1 MKLDS
6 EHIASSDNYRKIS
19 ELDYDHI
26 IGFVFENIRNMTR
39 ASKFYF
45 FINICTLIL
54 ILYFLIA
61 GLGSDILT
69 FGEFL
74 RQLALGLLGGSLIVI
89 PFHEGF
95 HGLAYKIAGA
105 PKIHFGADLKQM
117 IFYVSAHKYVIGR
130 KQFYFVALAPFVMI
144 NIILLAIYFLTGWPG
159 LHTVL
164 FFLLFHNIMCI
175 GDFAMISFYQ
185 KHDEK
190 ELFTFDDLEKRVSY
204 IYERF

>member
-1 MKLDS
+1 MKIDADYI
-6 EHIASSDNYRKIS
+6 ESSGNYRKIS
-19 ELDYDHI
+19 ELNYDQI
-26 IGFVFENIRNMTR
+26 VGFVFDNIRNVST
-39 ASKFYF
+39 ASRFYF
-45 FINICTLIL
+45 FINIFTLFL
-54 ILYFLIA
+54 IVYFLIV
-61 GLGSDILT
+61 GLSSNFLT

-74 RQLALGLLGGSLIVI
+74 RQFATGLIGGSFIVI

-144 NIILLAIYFLTGWPG
+144 NVVIIGLHSFTGFLA

-164 FFLLFHNIMCI
+164 FFLLFHNVMCI

-185 KHDEK
+185 KHEEK
-190 ELFTFDDLEKRVSY
+190 ELYTFDDLDKRVSY